1 METNIFAIVVLF
13 ILSGVS
19 CFIIPDEIP
28 SLLSVIYSNIP
39 IIKKGTDSRVG
50 WGFRL
55 GDRAD
60 FQFLVELGP
69 QKYTQPLANEPDKV
83 VSNKRNTLNDLAS
96 QLWAQ
101 RQEDKRKEL
110 EKGKKEATKTGDA
123 GSWLQNWSSE
133 VQNRDPLASGL
144 PQVPNLKAAKPGLA
158 IGEIDAK
165 SVIPPDDELNNNRRQ
180 YSRNLPEASNMP
192 TTSEKNPVTT
202 TTIVEKSEN
211 DVK

>member
-1 METNIFAIVVLF
+1 MKTIVLAVGILF
-13 ILSGVS
+13 LIEGVR

-69 QKYTQPLANEPDKV
+69 QKYTQALANEPDKT

-101 RQEDKRKEL
+101 RQEDKRKQQQKETQGS
-110 EKGKKEATKTGDA
+110 KGGDES
-123 GSWLQNWSSE
+123 SWLQNWSSATKDQLNE
-133 VQNRDPLASGL
+133 GAR
-144 PQVPNLKAAKPGLA
+144 PGLA

-165 SVIPPDDELNNNRRQ
+165 SVIPPDDDRDDG
-180 YSRNLPEASNMP
+180 SRSL
-192 TTSEKNPVTT
+192 KNPEND
-202 TTIVEKSEN
+202 EKSTNDSEN